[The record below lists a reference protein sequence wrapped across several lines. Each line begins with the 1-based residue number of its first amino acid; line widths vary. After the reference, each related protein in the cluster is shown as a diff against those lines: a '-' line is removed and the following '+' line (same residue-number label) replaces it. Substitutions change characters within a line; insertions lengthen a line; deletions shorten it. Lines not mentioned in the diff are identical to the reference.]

1 MKSKTGDSKL
11 SRKILT
17 VLMLSLLGTSTV
29 VYGVDNSIYIDQSGD
44 NAVVNITQ
52 DGAGNRVK
60 GLDVN
65 GQPGQTIDPAK
76 IKGNNV
82 ALNISQ
88 VGAGNILSLGID
100 TQTASGGANT
110 AVTYSVT
117 GASNQG
123 IINLNNAGTNGANQS
138 SYVNITQTD
147 GGNQLQLA
155 MLGTGNSF
163 TSTQAGGGSSVT
175 ANINA
180 NTTTTLINQ
189 GSSLGG
195 DQTTLDL
202 TGDKGNVDIK
212 TQGSSNVIGVTQS
225 GGGANGHL
233 AKVDM
238 NGIGNNVSITQG
250 GSIDTTVNLK
260 SSGASNSFTINTHN

>member
-1 MKSKTGDSKL
+1 MTGDSKL
-11 SRKILT
+11 SRKLLT

-29 VYGVDNSIYIDQSGD
+29 VYGVDNSIYIDQAGD

-76 IKGNNV
+76 IKGSNV
-82 ALNISQ
+82 AVTISQ
-88 VGAGNILSLGID
+88 IGAGNILSMGID

-110 AVTYSVT
+110 SVTYSVT
-117 GASNQG
+117 GTNNIG
-123 IINLNNAGTNGANQS
+123 VINLNNAGASGGNQS
-138 SYVNITQTD
+138 STVNITQTD
-147 GGNQLQLA
+147 GGNNVQLA

-163 TSTQAGGGSSVT
+163 TSTQAGGGSSIST
-175 ANINA
+175 NINA
-180 NTTTTLINQ
+180 NNTTTLVNQ
-189 GSSLGG
+189 SSSLGG
-195 DQTTLDL
+195 DQTTLEMQ
-202 TGDKGNVDIK
+202 GDKGNIDIK
-212 TQGSSNVIGVTQS
+212 SQGSSNIIGITQN

-238 NGIGNNVSITQG
+238 NGVGNNVTITQG
-250 GSIDTTVNLK
+250 GTIDTTVNLK
-260 SSGASNSFTINTHN
+260 SVGASNSFTINTHN

>member
-1 MKSKTGDSKL
+1 MTGDSKL

-17 VLMLSLLGTSTV
+17 VLMLSLLGTSTM

-82 ALNISQ
+82 AVTISQ
-88 VGAGNILSLGID
+88 IGAGNILSMGID

-117 GASNQG
+117 GANNTG
-123 IINLNNAGTNGANQS
+123 IINLNNAGANGANQS

-147 GGNQLQLA
+147 GGNSTQLA

-189 GSSLGG
+189 GSSLGS

-225 GGGANGHL
+225 GGGSNGHL

-238 NGIGNNVSITQG
+238 NGVGNNVSITQG

-260 SSGASNSFTINTHN
+260 SVGATNSFTINTHN